1 MSRRT
6 LVIGAVLCCLGLPA
20 IAVLVAAAAH
30 ELAIP
35 AKQTIVVSGEERYYL
50 VYVPRSYDPSKPA
63 PLVISMHGAKNWPAS
78 QMEISQWNRVADK
91 HGFLVAYPAGE
102 GGGPR
107 IWLKPRADAAF
118 ISALIDKQQA
128 SYNIDPA
135 RIYADGLSNGG
146 EMAFVLSCTLSHRSC
161 PSNGARIERRCR

>member
-1 MSRRT
+1 MDRGVADLSVLFRGLDGDPPGSARAPFRRAARPRIEPASMSRRT

-91 HGFLVAYPAGE
+91 HGFLVAYPAG
-102 GGGPR
+102 GGG
-107 IWLKPRADAAF
+107 
-118 ISALIDKQQA
+118 
-128 SYNIDPA
+128 
-135 RIYADGLSNGG
+135 
-146 EMAFVLSCTLSHRSC
+146 
-161 PSNGARIERRCR
+161 